1 MVIKMSNLELDLNQ
15 LSTKQ
20 IKNLKELV
28 EEYNNELG
36 NQVDIIEAIKKY
48 VDEEISSYTET
59 IKDYIDDDKIGN
71 KDIIGELKEQR
82 EHWKDIIRI
91 MNKEKTY
98 MEW

>member
-59 IKDYIDDDKIGN
+59 IKDYMDDDKIGN

>member
-71 KDIIGELKEQR
+71 RDIIGELKEQR

>member
-1 MVIKMSNLELDLNQ
+1 MSNLELDLNQ